1 MTAWSFAAPIRVIG
15 KQRPRVVKGRAFTP
29 KATADCERKI
39 KAEARNMPK
48 LKGKIAVQ
56 IFLTYKSRVRPDLDN
71 AAKTVLDAL
80 NGVAYDDDKQVRF
93 LTVSLGDP
101 DDGCVEDGL
110 CVFAQER
117 KDEK

>member
-1 MTAWSFAAPIRVIG
+1 MKEASFRAPIRVVG

-29 KATADCERKI
+29 KATAECERAI
-39 KAEARNMPK
+39 KLAARKMPK
-48 LKGKIAVQ
+48 LSGHVSVQ

-80 NGVAYDDDKQVRF
+80 NGVAYEDDKQIRF

-101 DDGCVEDGL
+101 DDGCKMDGL
-110 CVFAQER
+110 SVCVYER
-117 KDEK
+117 ETD